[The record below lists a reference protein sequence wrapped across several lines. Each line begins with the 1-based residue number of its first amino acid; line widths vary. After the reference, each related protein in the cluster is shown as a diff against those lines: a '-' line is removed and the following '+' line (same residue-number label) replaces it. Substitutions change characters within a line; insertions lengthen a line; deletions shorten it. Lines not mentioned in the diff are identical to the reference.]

1 MASLRE
7 RLKTLN
13 TRFYLTLDRYQQAF
27 IENSSENTSASKN
40 NLAQAEGQ
48 LNLIFT
54 DLAILKSDVQISVS
68 ENRAVISQGN
78 NKIDEAK
85 DEWIN
90 SKEKLEDIY
99 SSNKAAKPLKLD
111 MNSRSSS
118 SMLTSIFYL
127 ISFIGLV
134 MLIKKQ
140 FKKTITP
147 IAQAIPVVNANKI
160 TV

>member
-54 DLAILKSDVQISVS
+54 D
-68 ENRAVISQGN
+68 
-78 NKIDEAK
+78 
-85 DEWIN
+85 
-90 SKEKLEDIY
+90 
-99 SSNKAAKPLKLD
+99 
-111 MNSRSSS
+111 
-118 SMLTSIFYL
+118 
-127 ISFIGLV
+127 
-134 MLIKKQ
+134 
-140 FKKTITP
+140 
-147 IAQAIPVVNANKI
+147 
-160 TV
+160 